1 MFVLSSAPP
10 SWPQPSPP
18 STPRAPPAPAC
29 PVAAAPPVV
38 VICNQDMIRSVET
51 LEAGLSE
58 RIRKIP
64 KDIWGRNCTSPLFP
78 NFTNS
83 SKKAASPLWAKQNG
97 KYVVKDDQRKI

>member
-1 MFVLSSAPP
+1 MYFPNTFFLSSAPP

-38 VICNQDMIRSVET
+38 VMCNQDMIRSAET
-51 LEAGLSE
+51 LEADLSE

-64 KDIWGRNCTSPLFP
+64 KDI
-78 NFTNS
+78 
-83 SKKAASPLWAKQNG
+83 
-97 KYVVKDDQRKI
+97 

>member
-29 PVAAAPPVV
+29 PAAAAPPVV

-58 RIRKIP
+58 RIGKIP
-64 KDIWGRNCTSPLFP
+64 KDI
-78 NFTNS
+78 
-83 SKKAASPLWAKQNG
+83 
-97 KYVVKDDQRKI
+97 